1 MQIARLLSGFVLLSS
16 LLLQSCQQEP
26 LRITAE
32 EEYIREF
39 YKTFKNVDPDHDWNL
54 AQKSTVTVK
63 TSVPSSIRVLADVK
77 GTRYLFADYKDAQ
90 GTTEIPVTLPKGV
103 SDIIV
108 SVNGQKFPSTLGA
121 TVDATSAKSRII
133 NGSEVNFTTEDAL
146 EWKIEPET
154 VFATVA
160 MQDYLAT
167 YGEDDPKNLSKGTNS
182 FYILSDGEE
191 HTFFPFYWQT
201 NKNHCLGIYVV
212 DDNDES
218 KITIHDLYYS
228 KSGELFVS
236 TDHRP
241 ELKERERKVGVEML
255 FRDFKGNTIPDDI
268 KPANNFDAKDWEKT
282 VFPGLTWSDNIT
294 KYYTAES
301 AIFKTE
307 HGYISRITHFCI
319 DYTTFYRFFETPTE
333 EYTEKV
339 NQEYVEGTWVR
350 ANKDKSYSSGPETY
364 VKTRGI
370 TYKLPAGKRYGF
382 YIKALTDVPTDY
394 NGFEPQNAKY
404 SFIVFSNAKQN
415 QVPFYDPI
423 TNEDKNETIRNTSW
437 KDMNWWATSG
447 ASELDK
453 YAYASWGKAQMD
465 GLKYTMFG
473 FEDWPAKSPE
483 GQLNDIGADL
493 NDIMFLFEAGEE
505 PTGIV
510 DTKDPDPTPEEPK
523 PYTWII
529 AAEDLGGSFDWDFND
544 LVAEI
549 QLLPV
554 SENDKKYTRVTVK
567 PLASGGFRPVYLMY
581 TGKTYDVKND
591 TKTAVKDYVVGGEF
605 HTLFRGSHGNPIN
618 VSKGQKR
625 TADEIMFYTPEGH
638 TMAKQHEHYN
648 GENMGGFWVLS
659 CEENKPLSGITTT
672 NGLQHL
678 PTIPEGHGIN
688 QVGAPK
694 YDKELTSPQ
703 IMCLEAGW
711 RWPLENKDIRHAY
724 TTFESWVTD
733 ATKTE
738 WVNTYDEEHLIDKY

>member
-133 NGSEVNFTTEDAL
+133 NGSEDNFTTGDAL

-154 VFATVA
+154 VFPTVV

-182 FYILSDGEE
+182 FYFLADGKE
-191 HTFFPFYWQT
+191 HTFYPFYWQT
-201 NKNHCLGIYVV
+201 NREHCLGIYVV
-212 DDNDES
+212 DDNDVS
-218 KITIHDLYYS
+218 KITLHDLYYS

-236 TDHRP
+236 TDHRT
-241 ELKERERKVGVEML
+241 EIKERVRKVGVEML
-255 FRDFKGNTIPDDI
+255 FCDFTGSTIPDDI
-268 KPANNFDAKDWEKT
+268 KPANNFDAKDWENT
-282 VFPGLTWSDNIT
+282 VFPGVAWNDNIT
-294 KYYTAES
+294 KYYTAEN

-319 DYTTFYRFFETPTE
+319 DYKTFYRFFETPTE
-333 EYTEKV
+333 EYTEIV
-339 NQEYVEGTWVR
+339 NQEYVEGTWAR
-350 ANKDKSYSSGPETY
+350 ANKDKSYSSGPGTY

-370 TYKLPAGKRYGF
+370 TYKLPVGKRYGF
-382 YIKALTDVPTDY
+382 YIKALTGIKNDY
-394 NGFEPQNAKY
+394 EDFDPKEAKY
-404 SFIVFSNAKQN
+404 DFIVFSNSNRNK
-415 QVPFYDPI
+415 VPFYDPI
-423 TNEDKNETIRNTSW
+423 TNEDKNENIRSTSW
-437 KDMNWWATSG
+437 MDMEWWDTSG

-453 YAYASWGKAQMD
+453 YAYASWGKAQMY

-473 FEDWPAKSPE
+473 FEDWPAKSTQNQP
-483 GQLNDIGADL
+483 NNIGADL

-505 PTGIV
+505 PTGIA
-510 DTKDPDPTPEEPK
+510 DTKDPDPEPEK

-544 LVAEI
+544 LVAEV

-554 SENDKKYTRVTVK
+554 SEDDKEYTKVTVK

-581 TGKTYDVKND
+581 TGKTYDVENNSETD
-591 TKTAVKDYVVGGEF
+591 VKDYIVGGEF
-605 HTLFRGSHGNPIN
+605 HSLFGSSHGNPIN
-618 VSKGQKR
+618 VSKGQKKQ
-625 TADEIMFYTPEGH
+625 AGEIVFYTPKGH
-638 TMAKQHEHYN
+638 TMAKPHDKYDKEN
-648 GENMGGFWVLS
+648 PNMGGFWVLS
-659 CEENKPLSGITTT
+659 CEENKPLSGISAT
-672 NGLQHL
+672 NGLQYL
-678 PTIPEGHGIN
+678 EKIPEGQGIN
-688 QVGAPK
+688 QVGAP
-694 YDKELTSPQ
+694 DSNKELTSPQ

-711 RWPLENKDIRHAY
+711 RWPLEMKDIRHAY